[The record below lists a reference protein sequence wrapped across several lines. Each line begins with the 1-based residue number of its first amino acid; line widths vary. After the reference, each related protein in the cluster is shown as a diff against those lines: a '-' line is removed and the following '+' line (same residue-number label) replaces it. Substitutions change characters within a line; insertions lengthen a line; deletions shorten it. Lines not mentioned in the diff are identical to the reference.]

1 MKLLCECETL
11 ASLIHIWDAFSWT
24 QRIFK
29 SGGHLELQSRHRTPL
44 TWYKILGYKAP
55 FKVQVHRDRKGANP
69 TINLNPNIQVSYF
82 SHCISNM
89 LRPIIYYFRQN
100 NIKKYLQ
107 NTKKI
112 KNYLKI
118 EIQTDFMTNLDI
130 WHSLQYTQMHITY
143 GVDRLVQLYGT
154 SVGL

>member
-1 MKLLCECETL
+1 
-11 ASLIHIWDAFSWT
+11 
-24 QRIFK
+24 
-29 SGGHLELQSRHRTPL
+29 
-44 TWYKILGYKAP
+44 
-55 FKVQVHRDRKGANP
+55 
-69 TINLNPNIQVSYF
+69 
-82 SHCISNM
+82 M

-143 GVDRLVQLYGT
+143 GVDRLV
-154 SVGL
+154 